1 MSVEH
6 IVGDLTLFPN
16 GINCAA
22 QSCNAQGAMN
32 SGLAK
37 AFRDRYP
44 AVFHDYRTAYEHDGL
59 PMGSMTVTTLEG
71 GNKIACLI
79 TQRFYRKDPA
89 DKTRFMDYEA
99 LYVALETLRDAL
111 EHGMR
116 EGRGPYV
123 LGLPYLLSAD
133 RAGGA
138 WQIIEPMIQFIF
150 ASSPVKTY
158 IVRLPT

>member
-6 IVGDLTLFPN
+6 ITGDLTLFPN
-16 GINCAA
+16 GINVIA

-37 AFRDRYP
+37 AIRDKWP
-44 AVFHDYRTAYEHDGL
+44 EVFNDYKTTYDHEGL
-59 PMGSMTVTTLEG
+59 AMGSLVVTTLPDG
-71 GNKIACLI
+71 KKIVSAI

-150 ASSPVKTY
+150 AASSVQTY
-158 IVRLPT
+158 IVHLP